1 MTTEQS
7 QQTPSVRS
15 ESLTVNSRFHGKV
28 VVITGPSLHG
38 IGGAIANR
46 VAEEGA
52 SIAMLSDEKPDDLI
66 ERLKTRTTNVYWTAC
81 DVTDGDGV
89 EAATEACEREFG
101 KVDILINNA
110 GVQSAGPFMEMDEQ
124 KWRRI
129 VEVNL
134 LGVLHMSQAMLPHL
148 QKGKGVIVNISSCTA
163 FAGTAGLAVYG
174 ASKAGLN
181 GLTESLAVEYAERGV
196 RVVGVAPALVRTP
209 MIAPYVENVTS
220 EDWEAIQKC
229 HPLGIGLPEDV
240 ASAVAFLASDE
251 ARWISGVTLP
261 LGWMPIW
268 PMPFLKS

>member
-1 MTTEQS
+1 MTAEQS
-7 QQTPSVRS
+7 QQATSVNRK
-15 ESLTVNSRFHGKV
+15 SLSVNSRFHEKV

-52 SIAMLSDEKPDDLI
+52 SIALLSDEKPDDLI
-66 ERLKTRTTNVYWTAC
+66 ERLKTRTTNICWTAC

-89 EAATEACEREFG
+89 EAATEVCEREFG

-110 GVQSAGPFMEMDEQ
+110 GIQSAGPFMEMDEQ

-163 FAGTAGLAVYG
+163 FAGTAGLAAYG

-261 LGWMPIW
+261 LGWMPTW

>member
-1 MTTEQS
+1 
-7 QQTPSVRS
+7 
-15 ESLTVNSRFHGKV
+15 
-28 VVITGPSLHG
+28 
-38 IGGAIANR
+38 
-46 VAEEGA
+46 
-52 SIAMLSDEKPDDLI
+52 
-66 ERLKTRTTNVYWTAC
+66 
-81 DVTDGDGV
+81 
-89 EAATEACEREFG
+89 
-101 KVDILINNA
+101 
-110 GVQSAGPFMEMDEQ
+110 
-124 KWRRI
+124 
-129 VEVNL
+129 
-134 LGVLHMSQAMLPHL
+134 MLPHL

-163 FAGTAGLAVYG
+163 FAGTAGLAAYG